1 MFSPTTVVLPVIGP
15 YSRIIVH
22 TASFSLD
29 SANIGMLA
37 MSFILAMLGLP
48 FSENGS
54 ISSDVENPHIKRLF
68 IKGREMYIF

>member
-1 MFSPTTVVLPVIGP
+1 MTTSLHMFSLTTVVLPVIGP

-37 MSFILAMLGLP
+37 MSFILAILGLP
-48 FSENGS
+48 MSLPTHFLQMAIYIIGK
-54 ISSDVENPHIKRLF
+54 I
-68 IKGREMYIF
+68 YIFF